1 MIAPCSPGV
10 APRDAL
16 ANWDNEG
23 GALAPPDPQT
33 EMAQLRRRILVL
45 ENLVIALMTDS
56 LPAPRGAPAQT
67 PMPNPDRAPAGP
79 TSREASQS

>member
-1 MIAPCSPGV
+1 MIAPRSPGV

-16 ANWDNEG
+16 ASWDNEG
-23 GALAPPDPQT
+23 GAIAAPDPQT
-33 EMAQLRRRILVL
+33 ELAQLRGRILVL

-56 LPAPRGAPAQT
+56 LPPPRGVPAQP
-67 PMPNPDRAPAGP
+67 PMPNPDRVPAGP